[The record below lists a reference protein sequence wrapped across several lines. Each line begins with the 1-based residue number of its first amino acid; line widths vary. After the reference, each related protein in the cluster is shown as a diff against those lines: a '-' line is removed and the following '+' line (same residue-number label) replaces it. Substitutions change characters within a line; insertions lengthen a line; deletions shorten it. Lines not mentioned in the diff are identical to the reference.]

1 MLQSGLFLLCTA
13 EGYSP
18 PPPSIRLNGGS
29 NDSEGRVE
37 IFLDGQWGTVCDIGW
52 SLPDAEVA
60 CIQLGYRA
68 AAKAT
73 SSVCVCVCVCVFVC
87 VCVPVCL
94 CACVCKEHD
103 VLTYNLVF
111 ARKLTS

>member
-1 MLQSGLFLLCTA
+1 MLQFDPFLLSTA
-13 EGYSP
+13 EGYSH

-29 NDSEGRVE
+29 NDNEGRVE

-73 SSVCVCVCVCVFVC
+73 SSVCVCVCVHARARVC
-87 VCVPVCL
+87 VCVCTHACMPVCL
-94 CACVCKEHD
+94 CVQRTVCF
-103 VLTYNLVF
+103 NL
-111 ARKLTS
+111 

>member
-1 MLQSGLFLLCTA
+1 MLQSDPFLLSTA

-29 NDSEGRVE
+29 NDNEGRVE

-60 CIQLGYRA
+60 CIQLGYQA

-73 SSVCVCVCVCVFVC
+73 SSVCVCVCVCVHM
-87 VCVPVCL
+87 PVCL
-94 CACVCKEHD
+94 YACVCKEQY

-111 ARKLTS
+111 DRKLWPTS